1 MSLSRSQDYDD
12 NVSDTISPLSEQSLS
27 SPVEDTGGYQSEV
40 TSSVSCYRICWFIFC
55 FQNKIKPRCD
65 FRSLAGLKMVFW
77 GQGRVEERSKFMFLW
92 SFINNNKIRWLFV
105 IGTSLMQLIITM
117 KNTYSS
123 ASIEV
128 QVQVLLWN
136 VQVQYQGGYQQY
148 SSQDSLPDS
157 PYSSQSLDSHAGQTT
172 GSGNQDILYWWWCG
186 SRLSLDN
193 LMLLLRQYSHRQ
205 PVIDLFLFS
214 VSVLCR

>member
-1 MSLSRSQDYDD
+1 M
-12 NVSDTISPLSEQSLS
+12 
-27 SPVEDTGGYQSEV
+27 
-40 TSSVSCYRICWFIFC
+40 CWFIFC

-77 GQGRVEERSKFMFLW
+77 GQGRAEERSKFIFLW

-117 KNTYSS
+117 KNTHSS

-172 GSGNQDILYWWWCG
+172 GSDDHTFFMVISFVFGLW
-186 SRLSLDN
+186 
-193 LMLLLRQYSHRQ
+193 LLLWHYFHRQ
-205 PVIDLFLFS
+205 PVIDLSPFS
-214 VSVLCR
+214 LSVLCRYFWPL